1 MNQDF
6 RSRVFL
12 PVMLPIA
19 LAAGFLLFS
28 FSLSRILLAI
38 PELSATFL
46 ALLVAAYV
54 LVVATLVAA
63 RPHLPPRILGVG
75 LVIALLGVTGAGAVG
90 ASAGIRPVEHE
101 EEAAAADDEETE
113 NGPAEDF
120 PPPDALLFVAVDI
133 AYEEAPPTATA
144 GDLTFALDNQ
154 GAIVHNVVIEELGDQ
169 LVVEAQGG
177 ETAVGDVSL
186 DAGSYTYYCSIP
198 GHREAG
204 MEGTLEVQ

>member
-12 PVMLPIA
+12 PVMLPVV
-19 LAAGFLLFS
+19 LAAVFLLFA

-38 PELSATFL
+38 PALSATFL

-54 LVVATLVAA
+54 LVVAALVAA
-63 RPHLPPRILGVG
+63 RPHLPARTLGVG
-75 LVIALLGVTGAGAVG
+75 LVVALLGVTGAGAVG
-90 ASAGIRPVEHE
+90 ASAGIRPIEHGEEEETAENGTAE
-101 EEAAAADDEETE
+101 EEA
-113 NGPAEDF
+113 PAF
-120 PPPDALLFVAVDI
+120 PEDALVFVAIDI
-133 AYEEAPPTATA
+133 AFEDPPATATA

-154 GAIVHNVVIEELGDQ
+154 GGIEHNVVIEELDDE
-169 LVVEAQGG
+169 LVVEAPGG
-177 ETAVGDVSL
+177 ETATGDVSL

-204 MEGTLEVQ
+204 MEGTLDVQ